1 MCIRDRLAA
10 EFNAAKSVG
19 EAQVIAK
26 KMEAILF
33 DDLPYLVLF
42 TPPVIEAYRSNVEFP
57 FTDVLDGLSNLTAL
71 PGSVKVND

>member
-1 MCIRDRLAA
+1 MAA

-19 EAQVIAK
+19 EAQVIAN

-42 TPPVIEAYRSNVEFP
+42 TPPIIEAYRANVEFP
-57 FTDVLDGLSNLTAL
+57 YTEVLAGMSNLTAL